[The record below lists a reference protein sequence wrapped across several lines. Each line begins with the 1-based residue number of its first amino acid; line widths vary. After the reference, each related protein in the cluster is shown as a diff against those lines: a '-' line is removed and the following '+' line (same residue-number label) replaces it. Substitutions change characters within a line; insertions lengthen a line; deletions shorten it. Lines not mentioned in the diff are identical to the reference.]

1 MIAWCSG
8 FIYWKWNAHEETW
21 HENERNMKGQWKEM
35 RGNERR
41 MKGTWKQMN
50 PKVWVLIPFDVV
62 RYVVRTSFGR
72 RSKQLTVSLQNPT
85 GKIYMWWI
93 TGVPVWHECFL
104 LYLIPL
110 WRCFGSC
117 VHKVFPHLSH
127 RKTFQNRV
135 CRTSA
140 SHWGWPYLTSWSN
153 GVPMRFDTII
163 LLNWSTLTVRSS
175 SNSSALPTANLLVS
189 SCSWL
194 SSCTAPVKGP
204 LRSAK
209 NTMAVK
215 DGSGPWPAAQT
226 AKHHLLKWLET
237 SSKPWLCLL
246 FFTANCQLA
255 RVLLQLAFVLHSSA
269 PRTVPQ
275 GQNTI
280 AVKDGSGPQPAA

>member
-21 HENERNMKGQWKEM
+21 NENERNMKGQWKEM

-41 MKGTWKQMN
+41 MKGTWKKMN

-93 TGVPVWHECFL
+93 TGVPIWHECFL

-127 RKTFQNRV
+127 SITCQNRV

-140 SHWGWPYLTSWSN
+140 SHWGWPCFWSTYLTSWSN
-153 GVPMRFDTII
+153 GVPMRFDTI
-163 LLNWSTLTVRSS
+163 LLNWSTLTVRSTV
-175 SNSSALPTANLLVS
+175 P
-189 SCSWL
+189 
-194 SSCTAPVKGP
+194 
-204 LRSAK
+204 
-209 NTMAVK
+209 
-215 DGSGPWPAAQT
+215 
-226 AKHHLLKWLET
+226 LKWHSRFHLGNYCNFAMWNPRLLTLHISAQCPYRKDSVTPPGSRKCVVFIFFWIFFVLFPQIWSYE
-237 SSKPWLCLL
+237 SSKFLGDVVFLVCYSLAL
-246 FFTANCQLA
+246 FLA
-255 RVLLQLAFVLHSSA
+255 ACFL
-269 PRTVPQ
+269 
-275 GQNTI
+275 
-280 AVKDGSGPQPAA
+280 